1 LRFYGPDDGSTALSL
16 ACGLIRLVKTGRALK
31 MKVVIDRRAVLG
43 AFASVPG
50 RALPAAAMTTPVD
63 PIRTAIERDRIAYVA
78 FGASVNR
85 TDEVESS
92 TGRSHDVTQ
101 APEDAYEA
109 AIGVEEDGAMN

>member
-1 LRFYGPDDGSTALSL
+1 
-16 ACGLIRLVKTGRALK
+16 
-31 MKVVIDRRAVLG
+31 MKDAIGRRAALG
-43 AFASVPG
+43 ALVSIPAL
-50 RALPAAAMTTPVD
+50 ALPAAAMTTPVD